1 MNHKGFTVIEVLL
14 LIFIIM
20 VLGGVGWYVW
30 QAKNKT
36 DKNFKDSDSAN
47 SSTILYA
54 TRRTG
59 PTADWYWYG
68 NREGDF
74 ALYHPTLWVRASN
87 LENCTPGLFMV
98 GGNEDSAGKCATESF
113 GQITVYSQE
122 GVHTIQSE
130 LRDGYTNVVRHDAP
144 TADGIIGAKMSG
156 EAVGQQQESE
166 IGTTGLP
173 DGTEVTVYIFYEPDD
188 NRTYTAT
195 YIQLDSY
202 PNVLSDFDR
211 MVTDTLRFESSI
223 PED

>member
-1 MNHKGFTVIEVLL
+1 
-14 LIFIIM
+14 
-20 VLGGVGWYVW
+20 
-30 QAKNKT
+30 
-36 DKNFKDSDSAN
+36 
-47 SSTILYA
+47 
-54 TRRTG
+54 
-59 PTADWYWYG
+59 
-68 NREGDF
+68 
-74 ALYHPTLWVRASN
+74 
-87 LENCTPGLFMV
+87 
-98 GGNEDSAGKCATESF
+98 
-113 GQITVYSQE
+113 
-122 GVHTIQSE
+122 
-130 LRDGYTNVVRHDAP
+130 
-144 TADGIIGAKMSG
+144 MSG